1 MVKHLTNPMRER
13 PLPLGSLLSA
23 AAQRLTAKL
32 DRELAAA
39 GFADLRSHHTPLF
52 MVIDPA
58 GTRPSDLAR
67 RAHLTKQAMG
77 EQLTYLLD
85 RGYLEQLPDPSD
97 GRAKL
102 VRLTERGWA
111 AVAAGEAVVNAFDAW
126 LDGEVGAD
134 QVQAT
139 RRLLGHVIEHSP

>member
-1 MVKHLTNPMRER
+1 MVKRLTNPLRER

-32 DRELAAA
+32 DRELAAE
-39 GFADLRSHHTPLF
+39 GFGDLRSHHTPLF
-52 MVIDPA
+52 MVIDPD
-58 GTRPSDLAR
+58 GTRPSELAR

-77 EQLTYLLD
+77 EQLAHLIEK
-85 RGYLEQLPDPSD
+85 GYLEQLRDPGD

-102 VRLTERGWA
+102 IRLTERGWA
-111 AVAAGEAVVNAFDAW
+111 VVAAGESVIGTFDDW
-126 LDGEVGAD
+126 LDDEVGAE

-139 RRLLGHVIEHSP
+139 RRLLAKVIERSP